1 MSNQKIDPHLRHAV
15 WLAGNR
21 RCVYCS
27 EPLTFTEVDIDH
39 VIPERLADK
48 PELADILTK
57 LGLPPDFDLM
67 SVENLLPAHRRC
79 NLAKSFDVFDEGSA
93 RFFLQLAQR
102 VSTKVRDL
110 ISSRKKRESR
120 DNILSTVS
128 QAFRSGLIEPIDI
141 HDMASGFSLRLSRP
155 LVFADLP
162 TEHVESISPD
172 EVEGYLDRPVLI
184 GGNPIFAADFGDDEA
199 IRMTVRTCR
208 EYRAALAAGFYAKT
222 AYDIKS
228 EAFLRAAN
236 SMLTAAASLRMPLT
250 SFIRTPYVGL
260 ADLDL
265 LPSSLLLCLST
276 DDRERV
282 EAFGSLSLGD
292 LSRSGELRLLDVAS
306 SQISLEWRSMGLM
319 LREIGRADFDGDGIE
334 DILCECYVWVTE
346 GTLGYGW
353 ASILSRTKCA
363 EQLSISR
370 IRD

>member
-1 MSNQKIDPHLRHAV
+1 MSNQKIDPHLRHAL

-39 VIPERLADK
+39 VIPESLADK

-57 LGLPPDFDLM
+57 LGFPPDFDLM
-67 SVENLLPAHRRC
+67 AIENLLPTHRRC
-79 NLAKSFDVFDEGSA
+79 NLAKRSDVFDEGSA
-93 RFFLQLAQR
+93 RFFLQQAQK

-110 ISSRKKRESR
+110 ISSRMKRENR
-120 DNILSTVS
+120 DNVLSTVS

-141 HDMASGFSLRLSRP
+141 QDMTSGFSLRLTKP
-155 LVFADLP
+155 LVFADRS
-162 TEHVESISPD
+162 EERIESISPD
-172 EVEGYLDRPVLI
+172 EVEGFLDRPVLI
-184 GGNPIFAADFGDDEA
+184 GGNPIFAADFGDDDA

-222 AYDIKS
+222 TYDIKS

-265 LPSSLLLCLST
+265 LPSSLLPCVSP
-276 DDRERV
+276 DDDEQIK
-282 EAFGSLSLGD
+282 ALGPLSLGD
-292 LSRSGELRLLDVAS
+292 LSRRSEIRLLDVAS
-306 SQISLEWRSMGLM
+306 GQISLEWRSMGLM
-319 LREIGRADFDGDGIE
+319 LREIGRADFDSDGIE
-334 DILCECYVWVTE
+334 DILCECYCWATE
-346 GTLGYGW
+346 GTLGFGW
-353 ASILSRTKCA
+353 TDILARTDEHSRFMVT
-363 EQLSISR
+363 R
-370 IRD
+370 R